1 MPATGRRRAPRDQ
14 PGTAAAAAGQGNP
27 ASEET
32 AREICLRL
40 LTAAPKTRAQLA
52 TALRRRGVPD
62 DVADA
67 VLGRFTEVGLIDDV
81 AFARAWVASRHHG
94 RGLAR
99 RVLETELGQRG
110 VAADAVRDAVS
121 AVSADEEL
129 ETARRLVAKRVAASR
144 GKPFPARARQLV
156 GMLARKGYQPGLAY
170 QVVREALDADGAASP
185 ESWEEAAALGEDA
198 LLG

>member
-14 PGTAAAAAGQGNP
+14 SGTAAAAAGPGNP
-27 ASEET
+27 AASEEA

-52 TALRRRGVPD
+52 TALRRRGIPD

-67 VLGRFTEVGLIDDV
+67 VLGRFTEVGLIDDA

-121 AVSADEEL
+121 AVSAEDEL
-129 ETARRLVAKRVAASR
+129 ETARRLVAKRAAASR
-144 GKPFPARARQLV
+144 GRPFPARVRQLV
-156 GMLARKGYQPGLAY
+156 GMLARKGYPPGLAY
-170 QVVREALDADGAASP
+170 QVVREALDAEGDTSP
-185 ESWEEAAALGEDA
+185 ESWESGAALGEDV
-198 LLG
+198 LG